1 MLDAEKASDG
11 IRHGRTAEETARSY
25 SMAASFVY
33 SNIPHGRRQVLAGG
47 AATDVLEVKL
57 LMFPVA
63 ITINVEKI

>member
-1 MLDAEKASDG
+1 M
-11 IRHGRTAEETARSY
+11 
-25 SMAASFVY
+25 Y